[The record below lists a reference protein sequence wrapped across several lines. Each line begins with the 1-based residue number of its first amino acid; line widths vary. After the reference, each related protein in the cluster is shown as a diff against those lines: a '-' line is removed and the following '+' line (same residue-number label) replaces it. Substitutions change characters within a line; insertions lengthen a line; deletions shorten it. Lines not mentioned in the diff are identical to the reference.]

1 MAFANWEFPHTNNY
15 NSDLRELIRMYK
27 VVTEEYNSIKETI
40 DKCNEMYDDIFVAHE
55 GLASKVKSIEQELAT
70 IQNTLISVIESKFT
84 ALEKSVDSKLDK
96 CYSDM
101 TLLIDNVR
109 LDIRRLN
116 TFITSQVARVR
127 EEVDYKFNKFCNDTS
142 NKVVLLQ
149 KYVDKKDSEIIDM
162 INNIK
167 VDQSEVISPVDKVQK
182 PIQEVIDEIYYN
194 LNAWALTAYEYDSC
208 FITAERYD
216 SLRVDALDYDC
227 LGKWYVCERELFNRR
242 IDCLFE
248 EVRRSTVAYSPF
260 SGLNKGIIELFYEMA
275 SYLRDGALDADTYD
289 LLSLTADEYEGYDM
303 TAYIYDWYAHV
314 VLISNSSTLTANRYD
329 NLLIKAYQ
337 YDARKLTALDYDMY
351 GGALLIGA

>member
-1 MAFANWEFPHTNNY
+1 MSFINEFPHTDFY
-15 NSDLRELIRMYK
+15 GSDLRELLHMYK
-27 VVTEEYNSIKETI
+27 TLAEEYDSIKENI
-40 DKCNEMYDDIFVAHE
+40 DNCNKLYNDIFAANS
-55 GLASKVKSIEQELAT
+55 GLSAKVNAIEKELAT

-109 LDIRRLN
+109 LDIRRLK
-116 TFITSQVARVR
+116 TFITSQVAQVK
-127 EEVDYKFNKFCNDTS
+127 EEVDHKFNKFCNDTS
-142 NKVVLLQ
+142 NKVALLQ

-182 PIQEVIDEIYYN
+182 PIQEVLDEIYYN

-216 SLRVDALDYDC
+216 SLRIDVLEYDC

-242 IDCLFE
+242 IDCLFK
-248 EVRRSTVAYSPF
+248 EVKRSTVAYSPF
-260 SGLNKGIIELFYEMA
+260 SGLDRGIIELFYEMA

-289 LLSLTADEYEGYDM
+289 LLLLTVDEYEGYDM

-314 VLISNSSTLTANRYD
+314 VLISNSSVLTANRYD
-329 NLLIKAYQ
+329 NLLMQAYQ
-337 YDARKLTALDYDMY
+337 YDARKLSALDYDMY
-351 GGALLIGA
+351 GSALLIGA